1 MLTLVLPFVGGA
13 VAALVHWVVFSPL
26 VDQPLFARQNYR
38 DRTVPVAGGLVLM
51 AAVLTVAALHAV
63 SRAALL
69 ATDAKGAESISRTL
83 LAVLGFGVLG
93 LLDDLA
99 GPRDP
104 TRGEARGFTGH
115 VGAALRGQLS
125 TGMVKLLGGVAVA
138 AVVVPVG
145 KSGVDA
151 FARDVLLVALAANL
165 GNLLDRRPGRALKV
179 GLLCTVPLVVL
190 AASPVLVSG
199 AVAVAG
205 AGVALLGFDV
215 REKLMLGD
223 GGANPFG
230 GALGLA
236 VVLAFSPDIRLIV
249 LIVLIGLNAVSEV
262 VSFTTV
268 IDRVPP
274 LRFFDHL
281 GRVRGEGSAGG

>member
-1 MLTLVLPFVGGA
+1 MVTLLLPFFGGA
-13 VAALVHWVVFSPL
+13 IAALVLWLVFSPL
-26 VDQPLFARQNYR
+26 ADQPLFARQNYR
-38 DRTVPVAGGLVLM
+38 DHAVPVAGGLVLM
-51 AAVLTVAALHAV
+51 AGVLTVAALHAV

-69 ATDAKGAESISRTL
+69 ATDAEGAESITRTL

-99 GPRDP
+99 GPGDP
-104 TRGEARGFTGH
+104 TRGQARGFKGH
-115 VGAALRGQLS
+115 VAAALHGHLS

-151 FARDVLLVALAANL
+151 FARDALLVALAANL
-165 GNLLDRRPGRALKV
+165 GNLLDRRPGRVLKV

-190 AASPVLVSG
+190 AASPALLSG

-205 AGVALLGFDV
+205 AGAALLGFDV
-215 REKLMLGD
+215 REELMLGD
-223 GGANPFG
+223 GGANPLG

-249 LIVLIGLNAVSEV
+249 LLVLVGLNALSEV
-262 VSFTTV
+262 VSFSAV
-268 IDRVPP
+268 IDRLPP
-274 LRFFDHL
+274 LRYFDHL
-281 GRVRGEGSAGG
+281 GRVRGQGSTGG

>member
-1 MLTLVLPFVGGA
+1 MVTLLLPFVGGA
-13 VAALVHWVVFSPL
+13 VAALVAWVVLSQL
-26 VDQPLFARQNYR
+26 VDQPLFARHNYR
-38 DRTVPVAGGLVLM
+38 GRTVPVAGGLVLM

-83 LAVLGFGVLG
+83 LAVLGFGLLG

-99 GPRDP
+99 GPGDH
-104 TRGEARGFTGH
+104 TRGHARGFKGH
-115 VGAALRGQLS
+115 VGAALRGQLT

-151 FARDVLLVALAANL
+151 FARDVLLVSLAANL

-199 AVAVAG
+199 AVAAAG
-205 AGVALLGFDV
+205 AGIALLGFDI

-236 VVLAFSPDIRLIV
+236 VVLALSPDVRLIV
-249 LIVLIGLNAVSEV
+249 LIVLVVLNAVSEV
-262 VSFTTV
+262 VSFSAV
-268 IDRVPP
+268 IERVPP
-274 LRFFDHL
+274 LRYFDHL

>member
-1 MLTLVLPFVGGA
+1 MVTLILPFVGGA
-13 VAALVHWVVFSPL
+13 VAALVYWVVFSPL
-26 VDQPLFARQNYR
+26 VDQPLFARLNYR
-38 DRTVPVAGGLVLM
+38 DQTVPVAGGLVLM
-51 AAVLTVAALHAV
+51 AAVLTVASLHAV

-93 LLDDLA
+93 LIDDLA
-99 GPRDP
+99 GPGDP
-104 TRGEARGFTGH
+104 TRGLARGFKGH
-115 VGAALRGQLS
+115 LAAALRGQLS

-151 FARDVLLVALAANL
+151 FARDALLVALAANL

-179 GLLCTVPLVVL
+179 GLLCAVPLVVF
-190 AASPVLVSG
+190 AATPVLLSG
-199 AVAVAG
+199 AAAVAG
-205 AGVALLGFDV
+205 AGVALLVFDL

-236 VVLAFSPDIRLIV
+236 VVLAFSPDVRLVV
-249 LIVLIGLNAVSEV
+249 LLVLVGLNAVSEV
-262 VSFTTV
+262 VSFSAV
-268 IDRVPP
+268 VDRVPP

>member
-1 MLTLVLPFVGGA
+1 VLTLLLPFLGGA
-13 VAALVHWVVFSPL
+13 AAALVYWAVFSQL
-26 VDQPLFARQNYR
+26 VDQPLFARQNFR

-69 ATDAKGAESISRTL
+69 ATDAKGADSISRTL

-99 GPRDP
+99 GPGDP
-104 TRGEARGFTGH
+104 TRGQARGFKGH
-115 VGAALRGQLS
+115 VGAAVRGHVS

-138 AVVVPVG
+138 AVVVPIG

-151 FARDVLLVALAANL
+151 FARDALLVALAANL

-179 GLLCTVPLVVL
+179 GLLCALPLVVF
-190 AASPVLVSG
+190 AVTPVLLSG
-199 AVAVAG
+199 AAAVAG
-205 AGVALLGFDV
+205 AGVALLVFDV

-236 VVLAFSPDIRLIV
+236 VVLAFSPDVRLIV
-249 LIVLIGLNAVSEV
+249 LLVLVGLNAISEV
-262 VSFTTV
+262 VSFSAV

-274 LRFFDHL
+274 LRFLDHL